1 MEEIYLYFS
10 QLFLC
15 FAKKKKNNFST
26 QSHVYYVSTIF
37 KMYQIKMDLCCPC
50 EVYKRKYIILLHFD
64 YDFYL

>member
-15 FAKKKKNNFST
+15 FAKKNNDIST

-50 EVYKRKYIILLHFD
+50 EVYKRKYILLYFD

>member
-1 MEEIYLYFS
+1 MNGGNLLVFFS
-10 QLFLC
+10 AISLFR
-15 FAKKKKNNFST
+15 KKNNDIST

-50 EVYKRKYIILLHFD
+50 EVYKRKYILLYFD